1 MEQLI
6 NAIDKEK
13 NERFNKSWSK
23 LDKGSKLNR
32 ITIFIQEEKDKNDLN
47 ENQTKQ
53 LKKLLFLL
61 CGNGSLNKT
70 GDVEYC
76 DKKNHILN
84 IKNLIYDEDT
94 QKYEFNMP
102 IKQVKSSS
110 KSKSNIDRH
119 FSRSK
124 ETKR

>member
-1 MEQLI
+1 MELLI

-13 NERFNKSWSK
+13 NDRFNKSWSK

-32 ITIFIQEEKDKNDLN
+32 IIIFIQEEKDKNELN
-47 ENQTKQ
+47 ENQAKQ

-61 CGNGSLNKT
+61 CDNGSLNKT

-76 DKKNHILN
+76 DQKNNILN

-94 QKYEFNMP
+94 KKYEFKMP
-102 IKQVKSSS
+102 IKQIKSSS

>member
-1 MEQLI
+1 MELLI

-13 NERFNKSWSK
+13 NDRFNKSWSK

-32 ITIFIQEEKDKNDLN
+32 IIIFIQEEKDKNELN
-47 ENQTKQ
+47 ENQAKQ

-61 CGNGSLNKT
+61 CDNGSLNKT

-76 DKKNHILN
+76 DQKNNILN

-94 QKYEFNMP
+94 KKYEFN
-102 IKQVKSSS
+102 I
-110 KSKSNIDRH
+110 
-119 FSRSK
+119 
-124 ETKR
+124 